1 MKQEID
7 IKNFLLIKKKMVH
20 IFYTNDFLTVPLNGV
35 YSSTVS

>member
-7 IKNFLLIKKKMVH
+7 IKNYLLIKKMVH
-20 IFYTNDFLTVPLNGV
+20 IFYINDFLTVPLNGV